1 MTDIPHG
8 LRFGV
13 DTGGTFTD
21 LVIEGLPGG
30 LQFFKRPT
38 TPDDPIR
45 GLLDVVG
52 AAAED
57 LGTDVRGLLER
68 GDMFIHGT
76 TRATNAI
83 VTGNTAKTALLTTE
97 GHRDV
102 LLLREGGGR
111 IQPMDYT
118 QRYPDPYVP
127 RSLTF
132 EVPERVSSEGAV
144 RRELDEAAVVA
155 IARRL
160 RELEVEAVAVCLLW
174 SIVNPAHELRVGEL
188 LAEHLPGVP
197 VTLSHQLNPTIR
209 EYRRASSAAIDASLK
224 PLMTRYIG
232 DLDQRLRDA
241 GFGGRLL
248 ILTSAGGMLDATD
261 VWHTPIHT
269 IGSGPAAAPVA
280 GRHFAR
286 RDAGSDYAI
295 VTDAGGTTYDVGLI
309 RRGQI
314 PWTRETMV
322 GHPKQ
327 GHMTGFPSV
336 DVKSVGAGGGSIGWV
351 DEGGLL
357 HVGPESAGSDPGPVC
372 WGRGGTRP
380 TVTDACVVMGWLD
393 PEYFLGGDMRIDRG
407 LAEEAI
413 RRDIAE
419 PLGLDVEAAAAAI
432 LDLACERMV
441 SAIEEITLNQGLDP
455 REAVT
460 VGGGGGAGL
469 YAATIARRL
478 GSRTVV
484 IPAVS
489 AALSA
494 AGALLSELT
503 RDAQRT
509 RLTTTRM
516 FDFELANAT
525 IAELVDECR
534 AFQEGPGAGA
544 VASRID
550 LSVEAR
556 YPNQVW
562 EIEVP
567 LPVERFE
574 GEADVRALEEAFHR
588 VHEELFAFADRTSHV
603 EIVAWRAQVRCTLRG
618 STEVTTPPPADE
630 GAPDHVRPVYFSG
643 HGRVDTDIRR
653 YASLEPG
660 AVLEGPLIVE
670 SPVTSVVVPPGA
682 SIQRLESGSLLLDP
696 GVAAARTPVTTA
708 VSETERS

>member
-1 MTDIPHG
+1 MTDLPG
-8 LRFGV
+8 ALRFGV

-21 LVIEGLPGG
+21 LMIEGLPGG

-38 TPDDPIR
+38 TPVDPVR
-45 GLLDVVG
+45 GLLDVIA

-57 LGTDVRGLLER
+57 LGTEVRELLSR
-68 GDMFIHGT
+68 GEMFIHGT

-83 VTGNTAKTALLTTE
+83 VTGSTARTALLTTE

-111 IQPMDYT
+111 LTPMDYT
-118 QRYPDPYVP
+118 QHYPDPYVA
-127 RSLTF
+127 RALTF
-132 EVPERVSSEGAV
+132 EVPERISAEGDV
-144 RRELDEAAVVA
+144 RRALDEAAIMEIVG
-155 IARRL
+155 RL
-160 RELEVEAVAVCLLW
+160 RELEVEAIAVCLLW
-174 SIVNPAHELRVGEL
+174 SVVEPRHELRVGEL

-197 VTLSHQLNPTIR
+197 VTLSHQLNPAIR
-209 EYRRASSAAIDASLK
+209 EYRRASSTAIDASLK

-232 DLDQRLRDA
+232 DLEQRLVDA
-241 GFGGRLL
+241 GFAGRLL
-248 ILTSAGGMLDATD
+248 VLTSAGGVLDASD
-261 VWHTPIHT
+261 VANTPIHT

-280 GRHFAR
+280 GRYFAGQ
-286 RDAGSDYAI
+286 DAGSEYAI
-295 VTDAGGTTYDVGLI
+295 VTDAGGTTFDVGLI

-314 PWTRETMV
+314 PWTRETIV
-322 GHPKQ
+322 GHAKQ
-327 GHMTGFPSV
+327 GYITGFPSV

-393 PEYFLGGDMRIDRG
+393 PDYFLGGDMQIDPA
-407 LAEEAI
+407 LAEQAI
-413 RRDIAE
+413 ARDVGE
-419 PLGLDVEAAAAAI
+419 PLGLDVHQAAAAI

-441 SAIEEITLNQGLDP
+441 TAIEDITLNQGLDP

-460 VGGGGGAGL
+460 VAGGGGAGL

-478 GSRTVV
+478 GSQKVV

-509 RLTTTRM
+509 RLTTTRS
-516 FDFELANAT
+516 FDHDLANAT
-525 IAELVDECR
+525 IAELLEECR
-534 AFQEGPGAGA
+534 IFEDGPGAGA
-544 VASRID
+544 VDSHVA

-567 LPVERFE
+567 LPVERFA
-574 GEADVRALEEAFHR
+574 GESDVAALEQAFHR
-588 VHEELFAFADRTSHV
+588 VHEELFAFSDRGSHV
-603 EIVAWRAQVRCTLRG
+603 EIVTWRAQVRCTLRP
-618 STEVTTPPPADE
+618 STGVSTPPPSDE
-630 GAPDHVRPVYFSG
+630 GAPDHMRGAYFSG
-643 HGRVDTDIRR
+643 VGMVETAVRR
-653 YASLEPG
+653 FAALESG
-660 AVLEGPLIVE
+660 ERIEGPVIVE

-682 SIQRLESGSLLLDP
+682 AIERLASGSLVLDP
-696 GVAAARTPVTTA
+696 GLDSPSLVTA
-708 VSETERS
+708 IDETEHA